1 MKILFTL
8 LISLLLF
15 SHAEAITNQT
25 VGEHANI
32 LLQDDKTIQKKGQNN
47 NTVRSNRTDDKTA
60 IEQPN
65 QGGDSQST
73 AGKRGYDYY
82 KAQSE
87 LNSAG
92 TSGKARD
99 YNSSRS
105 NKTASSVAP
114 NPTNSEND
122 SVSSEKKGNHNST
135 RSNRT
140 TNQEPGK
147 K

>member
-8 LISLLLF
+8 LICLLLL
-15 SHAEAITNQT
+15 SKAEAITNQT

-65 QGGDSQST
+65 QGSESQST
-73 AGKRGYDYY
+73 SGKRGYDYY
-82 KAQSE
+82 KAQSD

-92 TSGKARD
+92 TKKVQD
-99 YNSSRS
+99 HNSSRS
-105 NKTASSVAP
+105 NKSSSSVASDP
-114 NPTNSEND
+114 LNSEND
-122 SVSSEKKGNHNST
+122 SVSSAKKGNHNST